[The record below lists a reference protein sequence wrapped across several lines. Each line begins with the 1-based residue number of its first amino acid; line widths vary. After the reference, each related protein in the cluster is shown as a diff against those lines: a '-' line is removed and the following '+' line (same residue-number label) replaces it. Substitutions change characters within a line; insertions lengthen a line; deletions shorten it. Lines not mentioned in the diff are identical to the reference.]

1 LGKGKN
7 EKGVEQ
13 YKTPHTGV
21 VRYFEAD
28 RERFEG
34 DSDSEGV
41 VRGRK
46 DSGEMKAR

>member
-28 RERFEG
+28 RECGLRVE
-34 DSDSEGV
+34 E